1 MTNQEFSQDVLPLFS
16 RVLVLC
22 PHVDDELGCGGTIW
36 RLVRMGTKVRY
47 LSLSKCEASVPAP
60 WPKDVLVG
68 ECMACTKKLGL
79 KPENVRIL
87 DYPVRHFPAHRQ
99 DILENLVA
107 INRDYAP
114 DLVLMPSFLDTHQ
127 DHKTVCQEGFRAF
140 KYSTLLGYEMPQ
152 NLVSFNN
159 TAFSV
164 LSQEDLDAK
173 IEAVSCY
180 ESQKF
185 RPYSSP
191 EFITS
196 LARVRGVQ
204 CNKLYAEAFEVIR
217 LIF

>member
-1 MTNQEFSQDVLPLFS
+1 M
-16 RVLVLC
+16 
-22 PHVDDELGCGGTIW
+22 
-36 RLVRMGTKVRY
+36 
-47 LSLSKCEASVPAP
+47 
-60 WPKDVLVG
+60 G
-68 ECMACTKKLGL
+68 ECLTCTQRLGL
-79 KPENVRIL
+79 KPKDVEIL
-87 DYPVRHFPAHRQ
+87 GYPVRQFPAHRQ
-99 DILENLVA
+99 EILEDLVA
-107 INRDYAP
+107 VNRDYAP
-114 DLVLMPSFLDTHQ
+114 DLVLIPSFLDTHQ

-164 LSQEDLDAK
+164 LSKEDLDVK

-196 LARVRGVQ
+196 LAKVRGVQ
-204 CNKLYAEAFEVIR
+204 CNKPYAEAFEVIR